1 MNTKTID
8 ELIAMQFDE
17 QDTLWIKNKLK
28 NLVIIASEQA
38 YWHGRKDMTISYN
51 TPVFRDYLE
60 TINQ

>member
-1 MNTKTID
+1 MITKTID

-38 YWHGRKDMTISYN
+38 YWNGRKDMIISYN